1 MPKSK
6 LINSGSQGC
15 IFYPELKC
23 EKSNANNITS
33 NIETAS
39 KLLLYED
46 KLYTEYEINK
56 HVETIPNHEEWTTLW
71 HDKCQ
76 SPKYKTLK
84 KISEIDKCIKPKL
97 SKLNKKRKIDD
108 KTQFTLLQGTHGGKS
123 VSTYMHKHF
132 KINVYNDKKL
142 FIEKFIALFK
152 MCQYLFQGVAE
163 LYNHGICHHDINVR
177 NILVRDNRFVFID
190 YGLSFYFNKPKKI
203 IGRMKSEFKS
213 DRIYESYPYEYLY
226 WPKHSNKEINEEQE
240 ELAEFVPRNQYTE
253 LYKPI
258 HVKLF
263 KRDTDELRFNML
275 EDKVH
280 GGNNIT
286 LKELSKS
293 LDTYSL
299 GMLILVLILDNAHN
313 LLIDLDHTLELL
325 LTNELKPYIDLL
337 NDMTAFHSK
346 DRVNPKDSLKRY
358 LNLIKEQ

>member
-1 MPKSK
+1 MPKAK

-23 EKSNANNITS
+23 SKGNSNHDNHKA
-33 NIETAS
+33 AS

-56 HVETIPNHEEWTTLW
+56 HVKTIPNHEEWTTLW
-71 HDKCQ
+71 RDKCQ
-76 SPKYKTLK
+76 SPQYKNLK
-84 KISEIDKCIKPKL
+84 KTSEIDKCIKPKL
-97 SKLNKKRKIDD
+97 SRLKTKRKIDGE
-108 KTQFTLLQGTHGGKS
+108 TQFTLLQGTHGGKS

-132 KINVYNDKKL
+132 KIHVYNDKQL
-142 FIEKFIALFK
+142 FIEKFISLFK

-177 NILVRDNRFVFID
+177 NILVRDNRFVLID
-190 YGLSFYFNKPKKI
+190 YGLSFYFNEPKKI
-203 IGRMKSEFKS
+203 VGRMKSEFKS

-226 WPKHSNKEINEEQE
+226 WPKHSNKEIIEEQE

-263 KRDTDELRFNML
+263 KRNVDELRFNML
-275 EDKVH
+275 EDKIQ
-280 GGNNIT
+280 GEKNIT

-313 LLIDLDHTLELL
+313 LLIDLENILELL
-325 LTNELKPYIDLL
+325 LSTELKPYIELL

-346 DRVNPKDSLKRY
+346 DRVNPNDSLERY
-358 LNLIKEQ
+358 LNLIKEK